1 MFMPQLMCLLDLMHQ
16 GNKSLASQGKLA
28 MDIYKDV
35 EVANKKKGQS
45 KQALWMFNIDLLDC
59 ARLASDV
66 INLTELK
73 YQNSFVG
80 FIANLSKVISRGQY
94 CGSFLIPRHVWFHL
108 CINTVFRNNAMEPRG
123 TCSNI

>member
-45 KQALWMFNIDLLDC
+45 RQAGRHC
-59 ARLASDV
+59 
-66 INLTELK
+66 E
-73 YQNSFVG
+73 
-80 FIANLSKVISRGQY
+80 
-94 CGSFLIPRHVWFHL
+94 CLILIF
-108 CINTVFRNNAMEPRG
+108 
-123 TCSNI
+123 